1 MLLLAQIYLDFP
13 KTADSMVIS
22 PNGAYMFASLGVKG
36 EGRLEVVIRGIPSN
50 QDGNVS
56 LIIKNGII
64 TNREF
69 KTVKLPYDK
78 GLYEKVQS
86 EIESHQSKIS
96 STKGKIAEV
105 EYYINLLNAIL
116 EGVKAG
122 KVDNF
127 DKFIKM
133 SQRLERYYILRD
145 SLMRVLNETKRV
157 LDSLKNISANL
168 LTVQGEMKILI
179 ENAKDPTLE
188 FRIFYPSGFITLE
201 TEYLMYYAR
210 NKIKVSSV
218 GKIRAD
224 LPTTLDVKNLIIT
237 NLEPSFSA
245 PTHQPWY
252 IMDQYYPVLMKA
264 IKLQE
269 TISPQSEGEI
279 NINFTWIS
287 TRFEVKRHIT
297 LDRFKP
303 ALIVLFEREYEAR
316 EIVSCYPELSRK
328 GYLSAIFKPDIDLL
342 PGNLKVFLNG
352 ELSAEYYFNGSV
364 RDAEDTVFL
373 GFDPFIVGDVKV
385 ISQTREDIKGKQP
398 LTREKREY
406 VISIQNLRKT
416 PTDLIIYARKP
427 FAAGN
432 VNITKFEVYPKPKAD
447 LGDGLLIWEKRLQG
461 GEKFEIRRVVEIT
474 YPKGSIVNW

>member
-13 KTADSMVIS
+13 KTADSMVIY

-36 EGRLEVVIRGIPSN
+36 EGRLEVVIRGIPSD

-56 LIIKNGII
+56 VIIKNGII

-78 GLYEKVQS
+78 RLYEKVQS

-145 SLMRVLNETKRV
+145 SLMRVLNETNRM

-168 LTVQGEMKILI
+168 LTVQGEMKILV

-201 TEYLMYYAR
+201 TEYLMYYAS

-218 GKIRAD
+218 GKIRAN
-224 LPTTLDVKNLIIT
+224 LPTTIDVKNLIIT

-252 IMDQYYPVLMKA
+252 IMDQHYPVLMKA

-279 NINFTWIS
+279 DINFTRIS
-287 TRFEVKRHIT
+287 TRFEVKRQMT

-316 EIVSCYPELSRK
+316 EIVLCYPELSQK
-328 GYLSAIFKPDIDLL
+328 GHLSAIFKPDMDLL

-385 ISQTREDIKGKQP
+385 INQTREDIKGKQP

-432 VNITKFEVYPKPKAD
+432 VNITKFEVYPKPKEN
-447 LGDGLLIWEKRLQG
+447 LGDGLLVWERRLQG

>member
-13 KTADSMVIS
+13 KTADSVVIS
-22 PNGAYMFASLGVKG
+22 PNGAYMFTSLGVKG
-36 EGRLEVVIRGIPSN
+36 EGRLEVVIRGIPSD

-56 LIIKNGII
+56 VIIKNGII
-64 TNREF
+64 MNREF

-78 GLYEKVQS
+78 GLYERVQS

-145 SLMRVLNETKRV
+145 SLMRVLNETNRV
-157 LDSLKNISANL
+157 LDSIKNISANL
-168 LTVQGEMKILI
+168 LTVQGEMKILV

-201 TEYLMYYAR
+201 TEYLMYYSS

-218 GKIRAD
+218 GKIRAN
-224 LPTTLDVKNLIIT
+224 LPTKLDVKNLIIT

-252 IMDQYYPVLMKA
+252 IMDQHYPELMKA
-264 IKLQE
+264 ITLQE
-269 TISPQSEGEI
+269 KISPQSEGEI
-279 NINFTWIS
+279 DINFTRIS
-287 TRFEVKRHIT
+287 TRFEVKRQIT

-316 EIVSCYPELSRK
+316 EIVSCYPELSQK
-328 GYLSAIFKPDIDLL
+328 GYLSAIFKPDMDLL

-385 ISQTREDIKGKQP
+385 INQTREDIKGKQP

-432 VNITKFEVYPKPKAD
+432 VNITKFEVYPKPKED
-447 LGDGLLIWEKRLQG
+447 LGDGLLVWEKRLQG

>member
-1 MLLLAQIYLDFP
+1 
-13 KTADSMVIS
+13 
-22 PNGAYMFASLGVKG
+22 
-36 EGRLEVVIRGIPSN
+36 
-50 QDGNVS
+50 
-56 LIIKNGII
+56 
-64 TNREF
+64 
-69 KTVKLPYDK
+69 
-78 GLYEKVQS
+78 
-86 EIESHQSKIS
+86 
-96 STKGKIAEV
+96 
-105 EYYINLLNAIL
+105 
-116 EGVKAG
+116 
-122 KVDNF
+122 
-127 DKFIKM
+127 
-133 SQRLERYYILRD
+133 
-145 SLMRVLNETKRV
+145 MRVLNETNRV

-168 LTVQGEMKILI
+168 LTVQGEMKILV

-201 TEYLMYYAR
+201 TEYLIYYAS
-210 NKIKVSSV
+210 NKIKVSSI
-218 GKIRAD
+218 GKIRAN

-252 IMDQYYPVLMKA
+252 IMDLLYPVLMKA
-264 IKLQE
+264 ITLQE
-269 TISPQSEGEI
+269 KISPQSEGEI
-279 NINFTWIS
+279 DINFTRIS
-287 TRFEVKRHIT
+287 TRFEVKRQMT

-316 EIVSCYPELSRK
+316 EIVSCYPELSQK
-328 GYLSAIFKPDIDLL
+328 GYLSAIFKPDMDLL

-385 ISQTREDIKGKQP
+385 INQTREDIKGKQP

-416 PTDLIIYARKP
+416 PTDLIIYVRKP

-447 LGDGLLIWEKRLQG
+447 LGDGLLVWEKRLQG